1 MTTINASSGNSFGI
15 TTSGSSIKDIIFIAL
30 DKEELLA
37 IVGRMVYMDFNVA
50 GSLYRSIGTVTEMKT
65 ENSAFNSQYE
75 SIIARGNDTKFA
87 TKDLRRSSFTI
98 QATFKKG
105 KDGSWVKDSSALP
118 TSPSTGVFIQL
129 LDEEVANEMVAGV
142 VYPTIGYFRGMEK
155 VAQPLVIP
163 SFAGSVG
170 AKSSAIL
177 GRSGSG
183 KSSMYTMILGG
194 YMQHEEHAILVIDP
208 QGQWSNENG
217 MIFSPQNFAK
227 GLGREVSV
235 LRVSEDI
242 RLPMDEEIFS
252 RMINKINVWKKGFR
266 KMGPENL
273 EAFSDAVVSRIN
285 KADKYGH
292 NALDGDPREL
302 LTGIFREIANSSS
315 TMSRI
320 YASKE
325 TRDRFQRDLLI
336 LAGEPLIDPDTEE
349 QEILSADDL
358 ADVED
363 NWTHMLHY
371 FIPLQN
377 LFASKNL
384 AGGKRRALEGDHGFL
399 SDVLKVRKAGDPPAP
414 YVIFDMS
421 PSVELHAKNSLL
433 SGSDANLYMQK
444 ILDNQDIKA
453 LILMMMLAE
462 MKRASEVAFATGGGN
477 LNTQIVFDEA
487 WRFAPEGKATPEI
500 EELATILEGFAL
512 DTRKFGIGWTY
523 ILQSPSDLKT
533 GIWRQLS
540 YVYAGYGLVGEDI
553 RRLETLTDDPKQL
566 NLYRQFIPPASNN
579 TYPFMILGPISP
591 IIFTTAPAFINIF
604 SGTDEFLEHNEEWIS
619 AIVKR
624 RSLPSITRAF
634 MTQGLKVK
642 EKYQEPALGEAPKAW
657 KVGKDSSRPASTP
670 QMPVKKAP
678 VVLEDETPDDSDL
691 DRLPF

>member
-1 MTTINASSGNSFGI
+1 MTLNNASSANSFGI

-30 DKEELLA
+30 DKDQLLA
-37 IVGRMVYMDFNVA
+37 IVGRMVYMDFHVA
-50 GSLYRSIGTVTEMKT
+50 GDLYRSIGTVTEMKT

-75 SIIARGNDTKFA
+75 SIIARGNETKLA

-105 KDGSWVKDSSALP
+105 SNGSWIKDSSALP

-129 LDEEVANEMVAGV
+129 LDESVANEMVEGEI
-142 VYPTIGYFRGMEK
+142 YPTIGYFRGMEN

-163 SFAGSVG
+163 NFAGSVG

-217 MIFSPQNFAK
+217 MIFSPQNFAR

-273 EAFSDAVVSRIN
+273 EAFSDSVVSRID
-285 KADKYGH
+285 KAVKH
-292 NALDGDPREL
+292 NYKALDGDPREL
-302 LTGIFREIANSSS
+302 LTGIFKDIANSSS

-336 LAGEPLIDPDTEE
+336 LAGEPLIDPETDE
-349 QEILSADDL
+349 QEILTADDL

-363 NWTHMLHY
+363 NWEHMLSY

-384 AGGKRRALEGDHGFL
+384 SGGKRRALGGENGFL
-399 SDVLKVRKAGDPPAP
+399 NDVLKVRKKGDAPAP

-421 PSVELHAKNSLL
+421 PSVELHARSDLL
-433 SGSDANLYMQK
+433 GGADSSLYMQK

-462 MKRASEVAFATGGGN
+462 MKRASEVAFATGEGN

-487 WRFAPEGKATPEI
+487 WRFAPEGRATPEI
-500 EELATILEGFAL
+500 EELASILEGFAL

-523 ILQSPSDLKT
+523 ILQSPSDLKN
-533 GIWRQLS
+533 GIWKQLS
-540 YVYAGYGLVGEDI
+540 YVYAGYGLVGDDI

-604 SGTDEFLEHNEEWIS
+604 SGTDEFLEHNERWIS
-619 AIVKR
+619 AIVKQ
-624 RSLPSITRAF
+624 RSLPSITRDF
-634 MTQGLKVK
+634 MTQGLKAK
-642 EKYQEPALGEAPKAW
+642 EKYQESILDEAPKSW
-657 KVGKDSSRPASTP
+657 KIGRNTSTP
-670 QMPVKKAP
+670 SSKPQTIIKPKP
-678 VVLEDETPDDSDL
+678 VVSPEVNKDDNL
-691 DRLPF
+691 DDLPF